1 MGYDLERIFEA
12 VDEELK
18 CGICFGLLENP
29 VQINDCEHIFCGNCI
44 KEWLS
49 KQLNC
54 PIDRKSVLHSQIK
67 AAPKLITNFIAKVT
81 ITCNFAKNGCHSIVK
96 VDQIYEHIKSCEFN
110 PKNMIRC
117 ANGCETLLISSQL
130 SQHICPK
137 NYSLAVME
145 GQQKQI
151 ALLESRLKLMERE
164 YFKMRKEL
172 NFLKNMIGLEDK
184 ESDNAM
190 PMRGKLIVKI
200 DDKTLVIDADP
211 REPISTIKQKVQ
223 QMENISAEELL
234 VFFSNKELDENK
246 TLSDYRIYKL
256 QNPLFLFMV
265 KKKIR
270 VLIRID
276 REKQYPLELS
286 PKDIVGDVLAKI
298 VKKEG
303 LASKEMVL
311 SFRNKEMDESRTLF
325 SYKIRDNNFVFLN
338 TRREI
343 QERKAALSQSII

>member
-1 MGYDLERIFEA
+1 
-12 VDEELK
+12 
-18 CGICFGLLENP
+18 
-29 VQINDCEHIFCGNCI
+29 
-44 KEWLS
+44 
-49 KQLNC
+49 
-54 PIDRKSVLHSQIK
+54 
-67 AAPKLITNFIAKVT
+67 
-81 ITCNFAKNGCHSIVK
+81 
-96 VDQIYEHIKSCEFN
+96 
-110 PKNMIRC
+110 
-117 ANGCETLLISSQL
+117 
-130 SQHICPK
+130 
-137 NYSLAVME
+137 ME